1 MMSFYLTESS
11 GIIELCFAGAACR
24 DGEYSEVVAD
34 MIDNIASAV
43 WLVSISVTARK
54 RGPRRLSLMLA
65 PEGTSIGKEMR
76 TTKSSVK
83 AARQ

>member
-43 WLVSISVTARK
+43 ACLNIRDCTKTGPTQTESDACT
-54 RGPRRLSLMLA
+54 RGNLDWQGN
-65 PEGTSIGKEMR
+65 ENG
-76 TTKSSVK
+76 
-83 AARQ
+83 